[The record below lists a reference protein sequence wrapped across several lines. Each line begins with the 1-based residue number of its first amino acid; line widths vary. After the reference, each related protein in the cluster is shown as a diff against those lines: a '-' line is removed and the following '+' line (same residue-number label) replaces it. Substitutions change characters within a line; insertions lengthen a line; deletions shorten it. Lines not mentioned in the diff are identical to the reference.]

1 MTTTPES
8 DPSPA
13 QRVDDIP
20 RVLRALREAVQ
31 DALAQHKLAGNPVAV
46 WRSGQV
52 EWIAPEDIPPR
63 SAPADQTLAE
73 GGA

>member
-46 WRSGQV
+46 WRSGRV

-63 SAPADQTLAE
+63 SAQSEPRVGDR
-73 GGA
+73 GG